1 MKKRALVV
9 LAATA
14 IAFGISG
21 CQVEPID
28 NSQYDVVDGY
38 DYSGMRD
45 NDKYFSAVDEKQ
57 NIDRGVYKDGIKDDV
72 MSNAVPVYPE
82 ETEVDPATQE
92 TERYRIIGD
101 LWSDDPS
108 LQGNKESS
116 SSGSSS
122 SSSGSSSSNSSSSSN
137 NSTTE
142 TIAAAGPTHGTGNT
156 SSINTSDSSS
166 NSGNNSNKNGSSN
179 SSSDN
184 PEKRKNPASMTING
198 TKYNVYITVE
208 GYYRG
213 SSALRK
219 LNTYNS
225 KHAIEYNLDTIRKG
239 YEPVI
244 VQFTVS
250 AGENIPSANNT
261 LIPEMRVKDAGGQ
274 SMSDLPIRVDVLR
287 LGNYKDDS
295 ASTKS
300 WDAVFQVPEDEDGF
314 QVIFGSSNGNT
325 YRFKSSQLADKED

>member
-1 MKKRALVV
+1 MRKKALVV

-21 CQVEPID
+21 CKAEPID

-82 ETEVDPATQE
+82 ETEDSATQE
-92 TERYRIIGD
+92 TERYRIVGD

-116 SSGSSS
+116 SSSSGNSSS
-122 SSSGSSSSNSSSSSN
+122 SNKSSNSSSSSSN
-137 NSTTE
+137 KSTTE
-142 TIAAAGPTHGTGNT
+142 TTAAAGPTHGTGNT

-166 NSGNNSNKNGSSN
+166 NSSSESSSSGSAN
-179 SSSDN
+179 SSADN

-261 LIPEMRVKDAGGQ
+261 LIPEMRVKNGSGQ
-274 SMSDLPIRVDVLR
+274 TMSDLPIRVDVLR

-325 YRFKSSQLADKED
+325 YKFKSSQLADKED